1 MQLLTVFI
9 NYLCES
15 HVHRISVVHIV
26 HITHILFVTPVNEIV

>member
-15 HVHRISVVHIV
+15 HVHRIFDAHAVHII
-26 HITHILFVTPVNEIV
+26 HIFIVTPVN